1 MCGMSQPPNNRSS
14 ATPPARPDASMS
26 LLTHVMDH
34 GLDEGYAQATAQR
47 RADGTAGL
55 PRTLK
60 AKLGLAAGLVIAA
73 MVVTLGAAQARVS
86 APVLAK
92 ERQELIDRVKRAD
105 EHADGVERDIER
117 LRGTVADRQRAALK
131 QQGGGD
137 EGQLVGLLSG
147 ATEVRGPGVKLV
159 VDDAK
164 GSSSGGGGGPRE
176 SAGFSDT
183 GRVRDRDMQ
192 RIVNGLWQSGAE
204 AVSIN
209 GQRLTALSAIRAAG
223 DAILVD
229 NKPLVPP
236 YEVLAIGDKKRLGP
250 TFQNSADGQYL
261 HVLQESYG
269 IRYGLTAEN
278 DVRLLYRREPDRT
291 DSYSRRAEEGC
302 IVIAVL
308 GLVAGVV
315 AGLLVRPEV
324 LGRGGALSADR
335 RGGGAGRGVR
345 RSARDAGRHL
355 RGQGLRGVVPV
366 ERGGRRVDRLP
377 R

>member
-14 ATPPARPDASMS
+14 APPPARPDASMS

-34 GLDEGYAQATAQR
+34 GLDEGYAQASAR
-47 RADGTAGL
+47 RQADGTAGL

-92 ERQELIDRVKRAD
+92 ERQELIDRVQRAD
-105 EHADGVERDIER
+105 QHADSVERDIER
-117 LRGTVADRQRAALK
+117 LRGDVADRQRTALK
-131 QQGGGD
+131 QQGGD
-137 EGQLVGLLSG
+137 QGQLLALLSG
-147 ATEVRGPGVKLV
+147 ATEVHGPGVKLV

-164 GSSSGGGGGPRE
+164 DSSSGGGGGPRE
-176 SAGFSDT
+176 SKGFSDT

-192 RIVNGLWQSGAE
+192 RIVNGLWQSGAK

-236 YEVLAIGDKKRLGP
+236 YEVLAIGDKKRLGT
-250 TFQNSADGQYL
+250 TFQDSADGQYL

-269 IRYGLTAEN
+269 IRYSLSAENEVRLPAASSLTVRTATAE
-278 DVRLLYRREPDRT
+278 EPKK
-291 DSYSRRAEEGC
+291 
-302 IVIAVL
+302 
-308 GLVAGVV
+308 
-315 AGLLVRPEV
+315 
-324 LGRGGALSADR
+324 GAS
-335 RGGGAGRGVR
+335 
-345 RSARDAGRHL
+345 
-355 RGQGLRGVVPV
+355 
-366 ERGGRRVDRLP
+366 
-377 R
+377 